1 MHNATAWLK
10 LKIIECQVRKKCIMP
25 KLKNPKYK
33 PNCKDMKT
41 KREREREIRE
51 E

>member
-1 MHNATAWLK
+1 MYNATAWFK
-10 LKIIECQVRKKCIMP
+10 LKIIECQVRKKSIMS

-41 KREREREIRE
+41 KRERERRE

>member
-1 MHNATAWLK
+1 MHNATAWFK
-10 LKIIECQVRKKCIMP
+10 LKTIEYIMP